1 MPVDSNKITISNCIT
16 LDKTNLDPGKVA
28 GIRLKFSF
36 DNPKF
41 LENQRL
47 GFSNYSTNRTID
59 LYQENGAGITFPRGL
74 IGDLFQA
81 VPNIKVDDQTATNPV
96 EFPKSNIELREYQA
110 RAVAEMMEK
119 NQGILVMP
127 PGAGK
132 TVSAIEAVIRRG
144 QKTLI
149 MVHTKDLKEQWLNRF
164 KTFTGMAPGIIDDS
178 NFDTEQPVIIGMVQ
192 SLTGKRLTEDFL
204 NSFGCVIL
212 DESHH
217 APASTFERLINQ
229 FPARYRYGLTATP
242 ERRDGLSFM
251 LHGVFGPVIHTVER
265 EELFSE
271 GQIIKPLIRAVRTN
285 FYMPECDDYRTL
297 LDGVTNDADRTYQI
311 LTYLSIEVGNGHS
324 CLVLSERISH
334 IEGLYLIF
342 STIESDV
349 RAEILTSKVPKAE
362 RKAIL
367 RDAEEGKVKVL
378 FATKLADEGLD
389 VPRLDR
395 LFLTCPVR
403 SGSKVTQQVG
413 RIMRTFPGKV
423 DAKVYDFIDKNIS
436 LAWSQWL
443 TRKREAYKDFEI
455 EEFPYDEYT
464 I

>member
-1 MPVDSNKITISNCIT
+1 MPEHTNEIRISNVIT
-16 LDKTNLDPGKVA
+16 LDKKNLDLGTVA
-28 GIRLKFSF
+28 AIRLRFSY

-47 GFSNYSTNRTID
+47 GFSNYSTNQTID
-59 LYQENGAGITFPRGL
+59 LYRENGAGITFPRGL
-74 IGDLFQA
+74 IKDLFQII
-81 VPNIKVDDQTATNPV
+81 PNIRVEDQTTTNPV
-96 EFPKSNIELREYQA
+96 KFPESRVELRPYQEK
-110 RAVAEMMEK
+110 AVAAMMER

-132 TVSAIEAVIRRG
+132 TVSAIETVKKRD
-144 QKTLI
+144 QKTLVL
-149 MVHTKDLKEQWLNRF
+149 VHTKDLKEQWLNRF
-164 KTFTGMAPGIIDDS
+164 KTFTGITPGVIDDK

-204 NSFGCVIL
+204 KSFGCVIL

-217 APASTFERLINQ
+217 APASTFERLINL

-251 LHGVFGPVIHTVER
+251 LHGVFGPVIHSVER

-271 GQIIKPLIRAVRTN
+271 GQIIQPRIKAVMTDC
-285 FYMPECDDYRTL
+285 YLPSCDDYRTL
-297 LDGVTNDADRTYQI
+297 LDAVIGDADRNHLI
-311 LTYLSIEVGNGHS
+311 LKHLISEAGDGHS
-324 CLVLSERISH
+324 CLALSERISH
-334 IEGLYLIF
+334 LEDLFLIF
-342 STIESDV
+342 STLKAGIRS
-349 RAEILTSKVPKAE
+349 EILTSKVPKTE
-362 RKAIL
+362 RKRIL
-367 RDAEEGKVKVL
+367 QDADEGKVKVI

-403 SGSKVTQQVG
+403 SASKVTQQVG
-413 RIMRTFPGKV
+413 RIMRTFPGKQ
-423 DAKVYDFIDKNIS
+423 DARVYDFVDKNIG

-455 EEFPYDEYT
+455 EV
-464 I
+464 INNAA

>member
-1 MPVDSNKITISNCIT
+1 MPEHSNEVRISNVIT

-36 DNPKF
+36 DNPKY

-47 GFSNYSTNRTID
+47 GFSNYSTNKTIN
-59 LYQENGAGITFPRGL
+59 LYQETEDFVKFPRGL
-74 IGDLFQA
+74 VKDLFEII
-81 VPNIKVDDQTATNPV
+81 PNVSIEDQTATNPV
-96 EFPKSNIELREYQA
+96 EFPKSNIELREYQEK
-110 RAVAEMMEK
+110 AVTEMMAK
-119 NQGILVMP
+119 NQGVLVAP

-132 TVSAIEAVIRRG
+132 TVMAVDMVMKRK
-144 QKTLI
+144 QKTL
-149 MVHTKDLKEQWLNRF
+149 VLCHTKDLKEQWLDRF
-164 KTFTGMAPGIIDDS
+164 QKFTGMMPGVIDDK
-178 NFDTEQPVIIGMVQ
+178 NFDTEQPIIVGMVQ

-271 GQIIKPLIRAVRTN
+271 GQIIKPIIRAVYTN
-285 FYMPECDDYRTL
+285 FYMPECDDYRSL
-297 LDGVTNDADRTYQI
+297 LDGVTNDPDRIYQI
-311 LTYLSIEVGNGHS
+311 LTYLSIEAGNGHS

-334 IEGLYLIF
+334 IEDLFLIF
-342 STIESDV
+342 GTVEAGIKS
-349 RAEILTSKVPKAE
+349 EILTSKVPKAE
-362 RKAIL
+362 RKRIL
-367 RDAEEGKVKVL
+367 QDAEEGKVKVI

-413 RIMRTFPGKV
+413 RIMRTFPGKQ
-423 DAKVYDFIDKNIS
+423 DAKVYDFVDKNIG

-443 TRKREAYKDFEI
+443 TRKREAYSDFQI
-455 EEFPYDEYT
+455 EELSYEIFDS
-464 I
+464 

>member
-1 MPVDSNKITISNCIT
+1 MPEQSNEVRVSNVITVDKG
-16 LDKTNLDPGKVA
+16 NLDPGTVA
-28 GIRLKFSF
+28 AIRLKFSF
-36 DNPKF
+36 DNPKYI
-41 LENQRL
+41 ENQRL

-59 LYQENGAGITFPRGL
+59 LYQENGVGISFPRGL
-74 IGDLFQA
+74 VKDLFKII
-81 VPNIKVDDQTATNPV
+81 PNISIEDTTATNPV
-96 EFPKSNIELREYQA
+96 DLTDSQIQLRPYQEK
-110 RAVAEMMEK
+110 AVAAMMER

-149 MVHTKDLKEQWLNRF
+149 LCHTKDLKSQWQDRF
-164 KTFTGMAPGIIDDS
+164 KKFTGIETGLIDDS
-178 NFDTEQPVIIGMVQ
+178 NFDTDQPIIIGMVQ
-192 SLTGKRLTEDFL
+192 SLNARKLNTDFL
-204 NSFGCVIL
+204 SSFGCVIL
-212 DESHH
+212 DECHH
-217 APASTFERLINQ
+217 APAFTFERLLNL

-251 LHGVFGPVIHTVER
+251 LHGVFGPVVHTVER

-271 GQIIKPLIRAVRTN
+271 GQIIKPLIRVIKTN
-285 FYMPECDDYRTL
+285 FYQPACDDYRSL
-297 LDGVTNDADRTYQI
+297 IDGVTSDSDRTFLI
-311 LTYLSIEVGNGHS
+311 LQYILIEADNGHS

-334 IEGLYLIF
+334 IEDLFLIF
-342 STIESDV
+342 STLKSKA
-349 RAEILTSKVPKAE
+349 RSEILTSKVPKAE

-367 RDAEEGKVKVL
+367 RDADEGKIKVI

-403 SGSKVTQQVG
+403 SSNKVTQQVG

-423 DAKVYDFIDKNIS
+423 DARVYDFVDENIG
-436 LAWSQWL
+436 LAVSQYR
-443 TRKREAYKDFEI
+443 TRKKEAYADFEI
-455 EEFPYDEYT
+455 EEIPYET
-464 I
+464 SNS

>member
-1 MPVDSNKITISNCIT
+1 MPEQTNEIRISNVIT
-16 LDKTNLDPGKVA
+16 LDKTNLDPGTL
-28 GIRLKFSF
+28 GNIRLRFSY
-36 DNPKF
+36 DNPKY

-74 IGDLFQA
+74 VKGLFQII
-81 VPNIKVDDQTATNPV
+81 PNIKVDDQTVTNPV
-96 EFPKSNIELREYQA
+96 DLPDSQIQLRPYQEK
-110 RAVAEMMEK
+110 AVAAMTEK
-119 NQGILVMP
+119 NQGVLVMP

-132 TVSAIEAVIRRG
+132 TVSAIEAILRRG
-144 QKTLI
+144 QKTLWLT
-149 MVHTKDLKEQWLNRF
+149 HTKDLKQQAWTRF
-164 KTFTGMAPGIIDDS
+164 KDFTGIEPGLIDDKR
-178 NFDTEQPVIIGMVQ
+178 FDAKEPVIIGMVQ
-192 SLTGKRLTEDFL
+192 SLSGKRLTEDFL

-212 DESHH
+212 DEAHH
-217 APASTFERLINQ
+217 CPAYTFERLLNL

-395 LFLTCPVR
+395 LFLTCPAR

-413 RIMRTFPGKV
+413 RIMRTFPGKI

-455 EEFPYDEYT
+455 EEFPYDEHT

>member
-285 FYMPECDDYRTL
+285 FYMPECGDYRTL

-423 DAKVYDFIDKNIS
+423 DARVYDFVDENIG
-436 LAWSQWL
+436 LAVSQYR
-443 TRKREAYKDFEI
+443 TRKKEAYADFEI
-455 EEFPYDEYT
+455 EEIPYET
-464 I
+464 SNF